1 MLGRARRTGGVRAR
15 GARGAGVA
23 LGFALG
29 GTAGRAHRLVTDTE
43 AALGAA
49 ALDFACGE
57 AMRASSTF
65 ILARLDNSRSF
76 PASS

>member
-1 MLGRARRTGGVRAR
+1 M
-15 GARGAGVA
+15 A

-65 ILARLDNSRSF
+65 ILAR
-76 PASS
+76 